1 MTVLRTEGTPE
12 GAVAHPAADVPAEL
26 QIRMLTEQEW
36 PTLRDVRLVALRD
49 SPWSFLSNYEQELEY
64 DDERWADEFRRGDW
78 MVASQQDEIV
88 ALLGATG
95 YNDIPATD
103 RYLEYLWVTPTSRKS
118 GVASD
123 LIRAMLG
130 RLRANGA
137 AAVWLWILVGNTPAQ
152 QLYEKFGFVNTDV
165 PEQVP
170 DGRYEQRMKLV
181 FR

>member
-36 PTLRDVRLVALRD
+36 PTLRAIRLIALQD
-49 SPWSFLSNYEQELEY
+49 SPESFLANHYQEYKY
-64 DDERWADEFRRGDW
+64 DHERWLAEFRRGIW
-78 MVASQQDEIV
+78 MVASQQGEIV

-137 AAVWLWILVGNTPAQ
+137 AAVWLWILDGNTPARE
-152 QLYEKFGFVNTDV
+152 LYE
-165 PEQVP
+165 
-170 DGRYEQRMKLV
+170 
-181 FR
+181 